1 MHILNETQSLCP
13 MCQRAV
19 EAYYAEVDTGE
30 VYFIQKCP
38 EHGEFRTLAAR
49 IPEDYKAWIKNPV
62 LNVPPKHPITKG
74 ADERTSGSSCPLYCG
89 TCENHLQTACCVLI
103 DITDRCNQHCPYC
116 FAEAGSPGGEPS
128 LDEIGK
134 KYDLLLELGEER
146 PFNIQLSGGE
156 PTVREDLPEII
167 RMGAKK
173 GFDYIQINS
182 NGKRL
187 GLEKNYAKT
196 LREAGAS
203 VIFMQFDGTDD
214 VINLAMR
221 NEALLDLKKAAIQ
234 NCREAGLPVTLVP
247 TIVQDVNLSNIG
259 SMIDFMLDNL
269 DVVKGI
275 HFQPVSYFGR
285 YPKPFGSGKAY
296 GEDASGGADN
306 GAGAGRVTMFD
317 VMHAIQ
323 EQTAG
328 RFQYSDLLPI
338 STGHPLCC
346 FYGSYIKELSGKITS
361 TVGQQKRAGGISCC
375 DAASP
380 MDIIRKDRDFVVNKW
395 NLPGSSDPAGCGD
408 PGKAAGGS
416 GRGEENVMDFDSFLR
431 YIRSRM
437 FTLSGMAFQD
447 LSNLD
452 AERLKRC
459 RVQVLSDDNRL
470 IPFCAY
476 NSIYRES
483 KEV

>member
-13 MCQRAV
+13 ICHQAV
-19 EAYYAEVDTGE
+19 YAYYAEVDE
-30 VYFIQKCP
+30 VDKDAVYFIQTCP

-49 IPEDYKAWIKNPV
+49 IPEDYKAWIKSPV

-74 ADERTSGSSCPLYCG
+74 ADERTSGSSCPLHCG

-116 FAEAGSPGGEPS
+116 FAEAGKPGGEPS
-128 LDEIGK
+128 LDEIRQ
-134 KYDLLLELGEER
+134 KYDLLLKLGEER

-167 RMGAKK
+167 RMGSEM

-187 GLEKNYAKT
+187 GMEMDYAKT

-203 VIFMQFDGTDD
+203 VIFMQFDGMDD
-214 VINLAMR
+214 EINLAMR
-221 NEALLDLKKAAIQ
+221 NEALLELKKSAIR

-247 TIVQDVNLSNIG
+247 TIVKDINLSNIG
-259 SMIDFMLDNL
+259 AMIDFMLDNL

-285 YPKPFGSGKAY
+285 YPKAFEA
-296 GEDASGGADN
+296 GETDVV
-306 GAGAGRVTMFD
+306 GAGRVTMFD
-317 VMHAIQ
+317 VMHAVE
-323 EQTAG
+323 EQTGG
-328 RFQYSDLLPI
+328 RFKYSDLLPI

-375 DAASP
+375 DASSP
-380 MDIIRKDRDFVVNKW
+380 IDIIRKDRDFVVNKW
-395 NLPGSSDPAGCGD
+395 NLPGSNDPAGCV
-408 PGKAAGGS
+408 GS
-416 GRGEENVMDFDSFLR
+416 GKETGQSREGGENVMDFDSFLR

-459 RVQVLSDDNRL
+459 RVQVLSDDDRL

-476 NSIYRES
+476 NSIYR
-483 KEV
+483 K